1 MGSLVLDIRHGLR
14 QLRKSPGFTL
24 TAILTLAFGIGATT
38 AIFSIVEGVLLR
50 PLPFPNQARLATLGD
65 RLEGVEY
72 GADSPGVTPN
82 GIRIYMRDTRAFSN
96 LGGYQTSTYELSG
109 LGTPAQINAAR
120 LTASMFPVLRVS
132 PLMGRAFTQEED
144 DGSQQ
149 VALLSYQ
156 TWRSRFDGDIH
167 ILGRKILLDRKP
179 YEIIGVMPREFEFP
193 LVPGKLN
200 RCELWVPMS
209 FTQAE
214 RLQGSAG
221 DWAYNMVGLLKPG
234 ITPAQA
240 EQDAV
245 GAAQEIMRNFPP
257 ALRSRHIHPSVQP
270 LDESTV
276 AQARPLVR
284 TLLLAVTVVLFIA
297 CANLAGLLLVRVILR
312 RREISVRLALG
323 ASGAAILRQSLIEAL
338 LLSIFGGMLGLA
350 LASVALRIGVSF
362 LPETLP
368 RVSSIGLDSKVV
380 AFSL

>member
-1 MGSLVLDIRHGLR
+1 LGSLVLDIRHALR
-14 QLRKSPGFTL
+14 QLRKSPGFSL

-120 LTASMFPVLRVS
+120 LTASMFPVLSVS

-193 LVPGKLN
+193 LAPG
-200 RCELWVPMS
+200 
-209 FTQAE
+209 
-214 RLQGSAG
+214 
-221 DWAYNMVGLLKPG
+221 
-234 ITPAQA
+234 
-240 EQDAV
+240 
-245 GAAQEIMRNFPP
+245 
-257 ALRSRHIHPSVQP
+257 
-270 LDESTV
+270 
-276 AQARPLVR
+276 
-284 TLLLAVTVVLFIA
+284 
-297 CANLAGLLLVRVILR
+297 
-312 RREISVRLALG
+312 
-323 ASGAAILRQSLIEAL
+323 
-338 LLSIFGGMLGLA
+338 
-350 LASVALRIGVSF
+350 
-362 LPETLP
+362 
-368 RVSSIGLDSKVV
+368 
-380 AFSL
+380 